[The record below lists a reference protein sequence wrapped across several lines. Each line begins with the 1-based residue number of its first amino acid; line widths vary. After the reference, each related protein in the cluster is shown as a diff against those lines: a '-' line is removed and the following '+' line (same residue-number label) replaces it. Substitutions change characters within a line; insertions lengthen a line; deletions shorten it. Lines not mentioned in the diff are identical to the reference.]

1 MRRLRFIIK
10 KEFLQF
16 FRDKMMLRAI
26 VVMPLGM
33 MLLFGYA
40 VTTDVKN
47 ISLAICDLDHS
58 AASRQLI
65 EKLKFSGYFR
75 LDHFEPDLKHTGY
88 YLDSGNARAVLII
101 PNRFARDLALNR
113 QPQIQLLVDGQD
125 ANSSQIALG
134 YIANIIRS
142 FAEDIYIDR
151 IRENPRMAAMI
162 HTVVPETR
170 IWFNPNLESINFM
183 IPGIVAMIVTVFS
196 MFLTSMAIVREKEDG
211 TLEQLMVTPI
221 SSFQLMIGK
230 TLPFIIIAFLD
241 GTIIMTLAKL
251 WFDIPMVGSLW
262 LLFFYILLYILS
274 TLGLGLFVS
283 TVSQTQMQA
292 LFLSWFF
299 MVMMLLLSG
308 FFIPIDNMPPGIQ
321 VITYLNPL
329 RYLITV
335 VREIFLKG
343 SGFIHL
349 WREAAALSGFG
360 TVIITLSAIRFQKR
374 VK

>member
-1 MRRLRFIIK
+1 MRRLKFIIK
-10 KEFLQF
+10 KELKQF
-16 FRDKMMLRAI
+16 FRDRMMLRVII
-26 VVMPLGM
+26 VIPLGM
-33 MLLFGYA
+33 MFLFGYA

-47 ISLAICDLDHS
+47 IPIAICDLDNS
-58 AASRQLI
+58 KSSRQLI
-65 EKLKFSGYFR
+65 QKLENSGYFD
-75 LDHFEPDLKHTGY
+75 LNVFEPDIEHIGG
-88 YLDSGNARAVLII
+88 YLDRGDVRAAVII
-101 PNRFARDLALNR
+101 PNRFADDLSRNR
-113 QPQIQLLVDGQD
+113 QPQVQLLIDGQD

-142 FAEDIYIDR
+142 YSEDIFVDVLN
-151 IRENPRMAAMI
+151 EQPQLAAAI
-162 HTVVPETR
+162 HTLTPEIR
-170 IWFNPNLESINFM
+170 IWFNPNLESVNFM

-196 MFLTSMAIVREKEDG
+196 MFFTAMAVVREKEDG

-221 SSFQLMIGK
+221 SSLELMIGK
-230 TLPFIIIAFLD
+230 TLPFVIIAFLD
-241 GTIIMTLAKL
+241 AAVIMILAKL
-251 WFDIPMVGSLW
+251 WFGIPIEGNMLVLMLFIFLY
-262 LLFFYILLYILS
+262 LLT

-292 LFLSWFF
+292 LFLGWFF

-308 FFIPIDNMPPGIQ
+308 FFIPVENMPHTIQ
-321 VITYLNPL
+321 LITYLNPL

-349 WREAAALSGFG
+349 WHEAAALSVFG
-360 TVIITLSAIRFQKR
+360 IIIITLSTLRFQKR